1 MNDEINYHGFIM
13 RLLGLHKASESV
25 LVFFTCNRNRAGRI
39 AFDDGHIISFRY
51 ANKKGNEAITNM
63 AGIEH
68 VKFRLE
74 MLNVQLPKDDNLAS
88 TNTVIKQLLVYEED
102 VGFDDV
108 QNMGQT
114 SSTKSEQT
122 QVTEAKA
129 PAASISESQKKLIE
143 KNLIKIIGPMGSF
156 LCKKHVHQA
165 SSFSKALENLAAEL
179 SSDEINTLKQML
191 SMAE

>member
-1 MNDEINYHGFIM
+1 MNDEINYHGFVM

-39 AFDDGHIISFRY
+39 AFNQGEIVSFRY
-51 ANKKGNEAITNM
+51 ANKKGNEGLTSM

-74 MLNVQLPKDDNLAS
+74 MLNVQLPRDDNLAN
-88 TNTVIKQLLVYEED
+88 TNTVIKQLLVYEEGVD
-102 VGFDDV
+102 FDTV
-108 QNMGQT
+108 QNIQQA
-114 SSTKSEQT
+114 SPTKPEQT
-122 QVTEAKA
+122 ATQAEA

-165 SSFSKALENLAAEL
+165 SSFNQALDGLATEL
-179 SSDEINTLKQML
+179 SSDEVNTLKQML
-191 SMAE
+191 SMIE